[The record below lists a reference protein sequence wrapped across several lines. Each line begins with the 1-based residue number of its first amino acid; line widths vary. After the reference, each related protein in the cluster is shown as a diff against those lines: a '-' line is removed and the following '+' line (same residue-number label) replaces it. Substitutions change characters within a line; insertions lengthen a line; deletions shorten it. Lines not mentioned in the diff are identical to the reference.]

1 MRQRTMRRLMT
12 MRRGRRRGRTRTRR
26 VRTTTRRRTIAVAVK
41 AAAVRAAAVDRLAE
55 YAYTAQRLR
64 ARRNVTRTRMS
75 RVEARL
81 GE

>member
-1 MRQRTMRRLMT
+1 
-12 MRRGRRRGRTRTRR
+12 
-26 VRTTTRRRTIAVAVK
+26 VAVK

-55 YAYTAQRLR
+55 YAQRLR